1 MYVRKIMLRVPSGV
15 IRLIDFD
22 ARGDVRVVELGGLA
36 YVVLHLFGDL
46 VARIDGLHRA
56 LWHAHGAVDALSGV
70 DHELV
75 IGVVDAIHWAR
86 PYAGRVLRAD
96 TQFGNNI
103 GHALPLCSVGRL
115 LHASIIP
122 ARSLPPTRAALRVG
136 KRSVKDIRFS
146 GLIHPS
152 DPWPLAGHTEGM
164 KMSCRRDYFHTRLA
178 SFELGGAKAYRSNK
192 EVFARVESGRDN
204 RCQKPRPEARVAEGR
219 RRPPR
224 TPAVSLALI
233 HKVRGRGI
241 LRSSPCLQG
250 NAEALWQEYHGL
262 GPKGWPAGLARCAQA
277 AGRSMHRVRRA
288 RDESREPRLLW
299 AGLRL
304 SQGGDEGR
312 AREGTL
318 HRSALRWDRG

>member
-1 MYVRKIMLRVPSGV
+1 MRPLGFLCRLTLVRRGCVHKNAAVQCSSAAPGYPPSPGLALFTQVRGRGILRTSSDGVLRSSPVGNFCEVRENHLFGVRAPALLGTIIWVSLSRAPLIPLLAGMYVRKIMLRVPSGV

-56 LWHAHGAVDALSGV
+56 LWHAHGAVDALGGV

-75 IGVVDAIHWAR
+75 IGVVDAVHWAR

-146 GLIHPS
+146 GLIHRSAWNKNSANFAFWGFSEVRIHGVLGSSYSPGPVRDSFLCRVLGVSSPS
-152 DPWPLAGHTEGM
+152 SG
-164 KMSCRRDYFHTRLA
+164 SRV
-178 SFELGGAKAYRSNK
+178 GGASL
-192 EVFARVESGRDN
+192 
-204 RCQKPRPEARVAEGR
+204 VAMR
-219 RRPPR
+219 
-224 TPAVSLALI
+224 
-233 HKVRGRGI
+233 
-241 LRSSPCLQG
+241 
-250 NAEALWQEYHGL
+250 
-262 GPKGWPAGLARCAQA
+262 
-277 AGRSMHRVRRA
+277 
-288 RDESREPRLLW
+288 
-299 AGLRL
+299 
-304 SQGGDEGR
+304 
-312 AREGTL
+312 
-318 HRSALRWDRG
+318 